1 MTMTA
6 IDWNV
11 FAFFV
16 GALAVWL
23 AREKEATALRTSVAE
38 ERVCIVELV
47 TKLCR
52 CEANLTELRSALSA
66 ASERIAALAR
76 IEERGSQ

>member
-1 MTMTA
+1 
-6 IDWNV
+6 
-11 FAFFV
+11 
-16 GALAVWL
+16 
-23 AREKEATALRTSVAE
+23 VAE